1 MEIPFNIL
9 LYQADIPFNI
19 LLNQADIPFNILYQ
33 ADIALNVL
41 LNQADVCDT
50 ATCLLPE
57 CYCSADGTIAPG
69 QILIE
74 LVNNCPWSDNDRI
87 KLDC

>member
-9 LYQADIPFNI
+9 LY
-19 LLNQADIPFNILYQ
+19 QADIPFNILYQ

-69 QILIE
+69 QIMIE
-74 LVNNCPWSDNDRI
+74 LVNNCPRSDIDRI
-87 KLDC
+87 S

>member
-9 LYQADIPFNI
+9 LNQADIPFNI

-33 ADIALNVL
+33 ADIAFNVL

-69 QILIE
+69 QIMIE
-74 LVNNCPWSDNDRI
+74 LVNNCPRSDIDRI
-87 KLDC
+87 S

>member
-1 MEIPFNIL
+1 MAISFHILLYQANIPFNIL
-9 LYQADIPFNI
+9 LNQADIPFNI
-19 LLNQADIPFNILYQ
+19 LLNQADIPFNI
-33 ADIALNVL
+33 L

-69 QILIE
+69 QIMIE
-74 LVNNCPWSDNDRI
+74 LVNNCPRSDNDRI
-87 KLDC
+87 S